1 MTVRLGVWPKAA
13 LVLLALAMPA
23 TAQEASSETSSLPM
37 AGLQLSG
44 DEPIQ
49 IESNRL
55 EVRDKENLAIF
66 TGDVTVVQGE
76 SLLKAGRM
84 VVYYMGND
92 GSAAA
97 GTTSI
102 DHLEFSEKVYL
113 QSKDQI
119 ATGDAGT
126 FDMKTSLFTLT
137 GKEVVLTQGGN
148 VLVGCKL
155 TANTKAGTAK
165 LDGCPQTANA
175 AKEGEKGTRVKMML
189 KPNQPAAQ

>member
-1 MTVRLGVWPKAA
+1 MTVKLDVWPKAA
-13 LVLLALAMPA
+13 LVLLALAFPA
-23 TAQEASSETSSLPM
+23 AAQESSSSESLPM
-37 AGLQLSG
+37 AGMTLSG

-49 IESNRL
+49 IESDRL
-55 EVRDKENLAIF
+55 EMRDKENMAIF
-66 TGDVTVVQGE
+66 TGDVAVVQGD

-84 VVYYMGND
+84 VVYYMNN
-92 GSAAA
+92 GSATA
-97 GTTSI
+97 GTTAI
-102 DHLEFSEKVYL
+102 DHLEFSETVYL

-155 TANTKAGTAK
+155 IANTKLGTAR
-165 LDGCPQTANA
+165 LDGCPQSAS
-175 AKEGEKGTRVKMML
+175 AKTGEKGTRVKMMM
-189 KPNQPAAQ
+189 KPSQQTTQ